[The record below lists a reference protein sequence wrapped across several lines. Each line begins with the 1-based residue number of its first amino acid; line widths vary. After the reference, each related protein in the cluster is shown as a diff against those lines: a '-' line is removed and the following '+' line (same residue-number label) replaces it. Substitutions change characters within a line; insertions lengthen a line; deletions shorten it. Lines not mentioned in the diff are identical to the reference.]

1 MVSSPVRGSNPE
13 VDSCEDRDW
22 RKSAARSGKRGVA
35 RAPFAASSATRFTAE
50 ALAFAAHPPKKEAM
64 LFCPL
69 DIPREIL

>member
-13 VDSCEDRDW
+13 VDSCEDREW
-22 RKSAARSGKRGVA
+22 RKARPDPGSAARKS
-35 RAPFAASSATRFTAE
+35 APFAASSATRFTAG
-50 ALAFAAHPPKKEAM
+50 ALAFAAPPPKKEAM